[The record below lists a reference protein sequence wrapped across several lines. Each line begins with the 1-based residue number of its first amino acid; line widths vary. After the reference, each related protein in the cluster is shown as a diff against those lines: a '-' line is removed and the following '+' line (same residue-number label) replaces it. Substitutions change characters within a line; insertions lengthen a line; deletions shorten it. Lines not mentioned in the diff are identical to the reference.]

1 VFEQGKGVDADLR
14 RHDGAVPTSIVSA
27 GRQTGPRQAMT
38 AADFYRSILRGSPEL
53 AAVRAD
59 LAATLLAEGDFEAAV
74 AESSAALAGDS
85 SLVQA
90 WIVRAT
96 ALKVLCCFEEAAKDF
111 ERAAALA
118 PERVMVLVN
127 LGNTYAEIARLGD
140 AERVLRQ
147 AVTIAPGSKEALV
160 SLGSVLIRLDRLVEA
175 EAPCRAALTLDPG
188 LVAAHQNLSGVLA
201 RSDPDVARLHRD
213 AAYRRQQVFIERA
226 PRPKRTVL
234 VLAAAEAANV
244 PLGDL
249 IPRATTSVIRWYVQ
263 YATGDPDPVLAH
275 ADVVF
280 NAIGDADLAPELPP
294 PVERFLDGRRVLN
307 PPATVALTRRNDLPR
322 LLAGIPG
329 VVVPAVTLHEGGNPL
344 GFAGPI
350 LVRPIGSHGGEGLR
364 RYDEAEGLAGLPP
377 GARYV
382 TQFVDYLSADGWYR
396 KYRVIFVDGRPYPY
410 HLAISRHWLVHYW
423 TSGMEQDAHRRDEE
437 RRFLANP
444 GEAIGT
450 VAIAALGAIGAR
462 LGLDYAG
469 IDFGLLPDGRLLV
482 FEANATM
489 LVHAERDPCFAYRN
503 PAVQAIRSAF
513 EAMLDRHGPV
523 NVSPQPGLDSGRQ
536 PV

>member
-1 VFEQGKGVDADLR
+1 ML
-14 RHDGAVPTSIVSA
+14 
-27 GRQTGPRQAMT
+27 
-38 AADFYRSILRGSPEL
+38 AADFYRSLLRRDPGL

-59 LAATLLAEGDFEAAV
+59 LAGALLADGDRDGAV
-74 AESSAALAGDS
+74 TESSAALAADP

-96 ALKVLCCFEEAAKDF
+96 ALKSLCRYEEAAGDF

-118 PERVMVLVN
+118 PERPMVLVN

-147 AVTIAPGSKEALV
+147 AVAMAPGSREALI
-160 SLGSVLIRLDRLVEA
+160 SLGSVLIKLDRPAEA
-175 EAPCRAALTLDPG
+175 EAPCRAALALDPG
-188 LVAAHQNLSGVLA
+188 LVAAHQNLSGILA
-201 RSDPDVARLHRD
+201 RSDPEAARFHRD
-213 AAYRRQQVFIERA
+213 AAYRRRQVFIEQA
-226 PRPKRTVL
+226 PRPERTVL

-244 PLGDL
+244 PLRDL
-249 IPRATTSVIRWYVQ
+249 IPRATTTVIRWYVE
-263 YATGDPDPVLAH
+263 YAVGDPDPALAQ

-280 NAIGDADLAPELPP
+280 NAIGDADMAPELPAA
-294 PVERFLDGRRVLN
+294 VERFLDGRRVLN
-307 PPATVALTRRNDLPR
+307 PPGRVASTRRCDLPG

-329 VVVPAVTLHEGGNPL
+329 IVVPAVMRHESRDPADL
-344 GFAGPI
+344 SGPV

-364 RYDEAEGLAGLPP
+364 RYDDAEALAGLQG

-382 TQFVDYLSADGWYR
+382 TQFVDYVSPDGWYR
-396 KYRVIFVDGRPYPY
+396 KYRVIFVGGRPYPY

-423 TSGMEQDAHRRDEE
+423 TAGMEQDARRRDEE

-444 GEAIGT
+444 AAAVGP
-450 VAIAALGAIGAR
+450 VAMAALGAIGER

-469 IDFGLLPDGRLLV
+469 IDFGLLPDGRLVV

-489 LVHAERDPCFAYRN
+489 LVHPERDARFAYRN
-503 PAVQAIRSAF
+503 PAVEAIRSAF
-513 EAMLDRHGPV
+513 TAMLDRVGSSKTRPRL
-523 NVSPQPGLDSGRQ
+523 GFY
-536 PV
+536 